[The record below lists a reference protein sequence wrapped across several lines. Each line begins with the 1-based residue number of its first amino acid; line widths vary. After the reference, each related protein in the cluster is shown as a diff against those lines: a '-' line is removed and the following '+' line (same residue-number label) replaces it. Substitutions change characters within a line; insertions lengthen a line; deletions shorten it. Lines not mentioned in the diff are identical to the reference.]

1 MLDKIHSKLSKSEKI
16 LLAEDLWDNIA
27 KTGLK
32 VYPEEKDYVKERLTS
47 LSTRKYKTKD
57 WSSIKK
63 QIGI

>member
-1 MLDKIHSKLSKSEKI
+1 MLDKTHSKLSKSEKI

-27 KTGLK
+27 KSGLK
-32 VYPEEKDYVKERLTS
+32 VHPEEKVYVKDRLIS

-63 QIGI
+63 QIGL

>member
-1 MLDKIHSKLSKSEKI
+1 MLDKTHSKLSKSEKI

-27 KTGLK
+27 KSGLK
-32 VYPEEKDYVKERLTS
+32 VQPEEKVYVKDRLIS

-63 QIGI
+63 QIGL

>member
-27 KTGLK
+27 KAGLT
-32 VYPEEKDYVKERLTS
+32 VYAEEKVYVKERLTS

-57 WSSIKK
+57 WASIKR
-63 QIGI
+63 QIGL